1 MMASIGAGRPEN
13 KVTLRDGLLCGIAGS
28 AQTVVHLDILG
39 VELEP

>member
-1 MMASIGAGRPEN
+1 MMASIRAVRPEN
-13 KVTLRDGLLCGIAGS
+13 KVTLAMGFLCGIAGS